1 MTLVS
6 REQALEIAEAL
17 VRESAADETEVT
29 FEHGIERFARFAAG
43 GPTQTA
49 DRERFE
55 LALRVRLAG
64 PGGLRE
70 SRASVAANS
79 LALGRRALSRAIELA
94 SFAPANPELV
104 SMGGA
109 VVVHDTLVHPATLAH
124 SFDDKSRMILAAL
137 EACQHANL
145 EPAGLIQSSALAKA
159 IVNSR
164 GRAVYGQTGR
174 HAFSLSASGGGGAG
188 MAQAS
193 GAEPGHVDH
202 AGVIRKAIRK
212 ATTSQGPRAL
222 APGEYQ
228 VVLEPLAV
236 SSILLFAA
244 YQGFGAREVDER
256 SSFLCGRE
264 GTRPWPESLSI
275 ADDPSNPLMPAL
287 AFDGEGTP
295 KRRVALVDRGQLCP
309 PVTDRHFAAKR
320 GESSSGHGQAQ
331 PSNSGP
337 SPQNMVIESGTQS
350 LEQLIAGVER
360 GLLISQFHYTNAI
373 DPKELLLTGMTR
385 NGTFWIENGRVERPV
400 KNLRF
405 TQSLVD
411 ALSHLNG
418 VGRDGEVAGAL
429 FDGEIVAPPLR
440 LERFRFTSATDF

>member
-1 MTLVS
+1 V
-6 REQALEIAEAL
+6 
-17 VRESAADETEVT
+17 
-29 FEHGIERFARFAAG
+29 
-43 GPTQTA
+43 
-49 DRERFE
+49 
-55 LALRVRLAG
+55 RVRLDG

-70 SRASVAANS
+70 ARASVGASSVAE
-79 LALGRRALSRAIELA
+79 GRRALQRALELA

-104 SMGGA
+104 PLGGA
-109 VVVHDTLVHPATLAH
+109 AVVRDTAVHPAVLAH
-124 SFDDKSRMILAAL
+124 DFAQKSRIVQGAL
-137 EACQHANL
+137 RACRESEL
-145 EPAGLIQSSALAKA
+145 EPAGLIQSSALARA

-174 HAFSLSASGGGGAG
+174 HAFSLSATGGGGAG

-193 GAEPGHVDH
+193 GAEPGLVDH
-202 AGVIRKAIRK
+202 DAVLRK
-212 ATTSQGPRAL
+212 ATKKARDSQGPAPL
-222 APGEYQ
+222 APGEYT

-236 SSILLFAA
+236 SAVLLFAA
-244 YQGFGAREVDER
+244 YQGFGAREVEEK

-264 GTRPWPESLSI
+264 GAQLWPENLSI
-275 ADDPSNPLMPAL
+275 VDDPLNPLMPAL

-295 KRRVALVDRGQLCP
+295 KQRVVLVDRGQLRS

-320 GESSSGHGQAQ
+320 GEDSSGHAQAQ
-331 PSNSGP
+331 PSGFGP
-337 SPQNMVIESGTQS
+337 APQNMVIEPGTRS

-385 NGTFWIENGRVERPV
+385 NGTFWIEDGKLARPV

-405 TQSLVD
+405 TQSLVA
-411 ALSHLNG
+411 ALAGLTG
-418 VGRDGEVAGAL
+418 VGRGGEAAGAL